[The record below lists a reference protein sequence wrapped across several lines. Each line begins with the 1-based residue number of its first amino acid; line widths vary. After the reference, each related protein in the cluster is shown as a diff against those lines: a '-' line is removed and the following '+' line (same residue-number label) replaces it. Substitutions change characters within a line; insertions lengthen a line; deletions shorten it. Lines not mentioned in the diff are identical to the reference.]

1 MKRSGGKLIMTNTCK
16 FNGNLT
22 KDAQFTVTPNGK
34 NLYKFTLATT
44 TGKPKM
50 ENGQPVKNGDK
61 TVYEVMYVDFAAF
74 GNVAESLVNGSLHP
88 NLAKGAF
95 VKVEARFDGVNA
107 YLKQDGTT
115 PAGSA
120 NFVITSPLDVS
131 ILGISSNKR
140 EDGATYQP
148 KARSNNQQSNQQGQ
162 QGGYSNNPNQ
172 QYDGQQQQFSGQ
184 QQFGGQQQF
193 SGQQQFGGQQQQFG
207 GQQHFGG
214 GYEDPNGNFPY

>member
-1 MKRSGGKLIMTNTCK
+1 MTNTCK

-22 KDAQFTVTPNGK
+22 KDAQFSVTPNGK

-74 GNVAESLVNGSLHP
+74 GSVAESLVNGSLHP
-88 NLAKGAF
+88 LLAKGAF
-95 VKVEARFDGVNA
+95 VKVEARFDGVNV
-107 YLKQDGTT
+107 YPKQDGTSG
-115 PAGSA
+115 ANA
-120 NFVITSPLDVS
+120 NFVITNPLDVS

-148 KARSNNQQSNQQGQ
+148 KARSNNQQNNQQG
-162 QGGYSNNPNQ
+162 QGGYSNDPKQ
-172 QYDGQQQQFSGQ
+172 QY
-184 QQFGGQQQF
+184 
-193 SGQQQFGGQQQQFG
+193 G
-207 GQQHFGG
+207 GQQHFNGQQQFAGFG
-214 GYEDPNGNFPY
+214 GYNSNNGFPY